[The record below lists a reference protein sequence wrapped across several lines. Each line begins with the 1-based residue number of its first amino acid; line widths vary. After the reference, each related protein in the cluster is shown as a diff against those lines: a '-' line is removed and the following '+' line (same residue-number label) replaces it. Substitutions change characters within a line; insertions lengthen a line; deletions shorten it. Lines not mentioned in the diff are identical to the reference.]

1 MTLPVGEPPVV
12 LPLTVTLSE
21 MLPLA
26 PSTPPSRLAVV
37 TEPELAWVTV
47 THSALTPLPVVLS
60 VDPE

>member
-21 MLPLA
+21 MFPLD
-26 PSTPPSRLAVV
+26 PRTPEPLAVV

-47 THSALTPLPVVLS
+47 THSAATPLPVVLS